1 MNDDVKYLKIDEI
14 EYKNN
19 KNINFYDFKK
29 PLIIRGLCKD
39 IPAVNKWNKENLSE
53 TFGENKVPVE
63 FFNNE
68 DEFKYS
74 LVDSIKEYSMK
85 EFIQNISNEYLYM
98 GEINL
103 KEFNRSNLFKD
114 VMNPIIDR
122 KSSNSVLFLGNNAG
136 SQTHIHIKDDY
147 ILNQI
152 FGEKTLYL
160 FDYNDNIN
168 NGIIP
173 GNPFTPDRRFVVLSD
188 EYWQQTFNLNNMD
201 HSKLKLYK
209 VVLKP
214 GDSLF
219 IPPWWWHNAISNG
232 LSCSIT
238 KKYKRND
245 MSYIFKYPKIMLI
258 FIAEFLNCDI
268 IFDFVEEHFKFSLLG
283 YWCILTI
290 FIALLILLS
299 KFLIIFS
306 ILYLLTCKFLK
317 IGINYHT
324 ILIISL
330 ILLLY
335 NEIKLY
341 FISIKDSI

>member
-19 KNINFYDFKK
+19 KNIDIYDFKK

-39 IPAVNKWNKENLSE
+39 LPAVNNWNIENLSE
-53 TFGENKVPVE
+53 IFGENKVNVE

-68 DEFKYS
+68 KEFKYS
-74 LVDSIKEYSMK
+74 LVDSVKEYSMK
-85 EFIQNISNEYLYM
+85 EFIDNVSNEYLYM
-98 GEINL
+98 GEVNL
-103 KEFNRSNLFKD
+103 KDFDKPNLFKD
-114 VMNPIIDR
+114 VNNPIIHR
-122 KSSNSVLFLGNNAG
+122 KSISTVLFLGNNAG

-152 FGEKTLYL
+152 IGEKTLYL

-173 GNPFTPDRRFVVLSD
+173 GNPFTPDRRFVVLRE

-232 LSCSIT
+232 FSCSIT
-238 KKYKRND
+238 KKYKRDD
-245 MSYIFKYPKIMLI
+245 MSYIFKYPKILLI
-258 FIAEFLNCDI
+258 FIGEFFNCDI
-268 IFDFVEEHFKFSLLG
+268 IFDFVEKHFKFSLLG
-283 YWCILTI
+283 YWCIFTFFLAMII
-290 FIALLILLS
+290 FFS
-299 KFLIIFS
+299 KVFIIFS
-306 ILYLLTCKFLK
+306 ILSLLICKFLVIK
-317 IGINYHT
+317 NNYHT
-324 ILIISL
+324 IFIISL

-335 NEIKLY
+335 NDLMLFNDTI
-341 FISIKDSI
+341 